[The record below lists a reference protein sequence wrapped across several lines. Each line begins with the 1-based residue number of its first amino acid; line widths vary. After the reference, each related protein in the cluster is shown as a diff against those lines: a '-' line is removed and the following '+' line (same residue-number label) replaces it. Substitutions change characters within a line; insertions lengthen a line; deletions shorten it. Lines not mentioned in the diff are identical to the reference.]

1 MMTKQL
7 EYFDRQTQ
15 QIQQEQIYGGAFLR
29 LLYEKSIGKYLLPIL
44 AKPAWFSKLYGLVQK
59 SGFTKR
65 KVAPF
70 IRKYGVDATEFSRQD
85 FKSFNEFFTRTLKKG
100 ARPIADAALVMPAD
114 GRYLVI
120 PDLSTCDGIWVKG
133 KWFDLAKLLGSEALA
148 EKYQDGALVIA
159 RLCPVDY
166 HRFHFPCDCVAS
178 QSRLINGY
186 LYSVSPLALVHNID
200 IFSENK
206 RYITELQTQN
216 LGTIQ
221 YIEVGAT
228 NVGSVVQTASAAPH
242 AKGEEKGYFEF
253 GGSCVM
259 LLIEKGRV
267 QFADDLLKYSAQK
280 IEVRALMGQPL
291 ASIS

>member
-1 MMTKQL
+1 MKPL
-7 EYFDRQTQ
+7 EYFDRQTRQ
-15 QIQQEQIYGGAFLR
+15 LQQEQIYGGAFIR
-29 LLYEKSIGKYLLPIL
+29 LLYESPLGKLLLPIL
-44 AKPAWFSKLYGLVQK
+44 AKPAWFSKLYGAIQK
-59 SGFTKR
+59 SGLSKR

-70 IRKYGVDATEFSRQD
+70 IRQYRVDSTEFSRQD
-85 FKSFNEFFTRTLKKG
+85 FKSFNEFFTRTLKKE
-100 ARPIADAALVMPAD
+100 ARPIAQTALVMPAD

-133 KWFDLAKLLGSEALA
+133 KCFDLATFLGSKDLA
-148 EKYQDGALVIA
+148 ERYKGGALVIA

-166 HRFHFPCDCVAS
+166 HRFHFPCDCIAS
-178 QSRLINGY
+178 QPRLINGH
-186 LYSVSPLALVHNID
+186 LYSVSPLALVQNIN

-216 LGTIQ
+216 LGKIQ

-228 NVGSVVQTASAAPH
+228 NVGSVVQTALSKSQ
-242 AKGEEKGYFEF
+242 AKGNEKGYFEF
-253 GGSCVM
+253 GGSCVV

-267 QFADDLLKYSAQK
+267 KFADDLLKYSEKK

-291 ASIS
+291 AS